1 MPRRAATMAS
11 SYCSPRTSHWASV
24 VQRNRGRR
32 APRGRG
38 LGRHERAGDEAER
51 RDVRKPSA
59 EPFGELAR
67 AQGELLEPGRVG
79 ANDRASPGRERLGP
93 RPPRNVGADDRGPC
107 PPDLE
112 LEQPIAELRDGG
124 GEQIGDGARRS
135 GPHKLVSY
143 PVAARAASREWLPTS
158 KSFIL
163 ASSMAKPRRGDSLAL
178 TIDDLAF
185 GGEGVGRVDGYVVF
199 VRGGVPGDRLRVKL
213 YEARSRFGRAA
224 IEAVETP
231 SPDRVEA
238 PCPYFGRCGGCRL
251 QHVAY
256 PALREG
262 RRTGETMVNIVASTP
277 DVERLGPVAERL
289 RECLPGTASVVLN
302 VTAKKASVAVGTEEH
317 LLVGRDHI
325 RESLGGLTFQVSA
338 NSFFQTNTVQAERLF
353 GVVEQACVLAGGET
367 VLDLYSGTGAISLLL
382 ARRCRWVY
390 GIEVAAAAV
399 ADAAR
404 NARANGIENCTFLEG
419 EVRHVLPTLVRD
431 GVRAEVVV
439 ADPPRAGFHPKALQA
454 LAALAPARLVYVS
467 CNPATLARDLGDLVR
482 QGYRLEWVQPV
493 DMFPQTPHIEAV
505 ARLSRA

>member
-1 MPRRAATMAS
+1 
-11 SYCSPRTSHWASV
+11 
-24 VQRNRGRR
+24 
-32 APRGRG
+32 
-38 LGRHERAGDEAER
+38 
-51 RDVRKPSA
+51 
-59 EPFGELAR
+59 
-67 AQGELLEPGRVG
+67 
-79 ANDRASPGRERLGP
+79 
-93 RPPRNVGADDRGPC
+93 
-107 PPDLE
+107 
-112 LEQPIAELRDGG
+112 
-124 GEQIGDGARRS
+124 
-135 GPHKLVSY
+135 
-143 PVAARAASREWLPTS
+143 
-158 KSFIL
+158 
-163 ASSMAKPRRGDSLAL
+163 MAKPRRGDVLDL

-185 GGEGVGRVDGYVVF
+185 GGEGVGRVQGYVLF
-199 VRGGVPGDRLRVKL
+199 VRGAVPGDRVRAKVV
-213 YEARSRFGRAA
+213 EARSRFGRAV
-224 IEAVETP
+224 IESIETP

-238 PCPYFGRCGGCRL
+238 PCAYFGRCGGCRL
-251 QHVAY
+251 QHLSYAAQLGFKEKQVRDCLERIGGLGEFELRPILAAPDPY
-256 PALREG
+256 GYRNKMEFTIVRGADAPEIGLHQADRYDVVLDIERCLLQSDAMNRLLDGLRREVRARALSVYDQGRGQGLLRFVSLREG
-262 RRTGETMVNIVASTP
+262 RRTGETMANIVASTP